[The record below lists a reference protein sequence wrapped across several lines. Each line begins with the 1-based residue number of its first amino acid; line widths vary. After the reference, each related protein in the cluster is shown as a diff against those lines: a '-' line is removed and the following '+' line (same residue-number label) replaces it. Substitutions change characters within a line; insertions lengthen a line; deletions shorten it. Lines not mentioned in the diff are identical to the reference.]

1 MQDTIKRTLFLILK
15 ILLII
20 LVVFLFFRIIKFIVP
35 FLLAYFFASLI
46 EPIVKFIERKLRI
59 PRKIGTVF
67 SILVVLGTFFSI
79 VGFLVYRLVK
89 EVENVYN
96 SININ
101 VDGITSFFN
110 SLISEI
116 NIIFIQLPPEIT
128 EILQQAARNLAIQLQ
143 DLLNRVVDIAQM
155 SIKFALNL
163 PQVIIFIL
171 VTILAT
177 YFMSSDKNEILRFLD
192 VQIPSNWLKKTRT
205 ISRNIFTALFGWI
218 RAQLILMIIT
228 FSELL
233 VGLLVIGI
241 ENPLLIAL
249 TIAVVDILPVLGA
262 GTVLIPWG
270 IVNIILGQT
279 KLGLSLLL
287 LYVIILFVRQLI
299 EPKIVGQQIGV
310 HPLLTLFGM
319 YIGLQIFGV
328 LGLFAGPIIVVVIRY
343 VVVGLTKADSF
354 KNWLETNFHHTSSK
368 VVLSTDING
377 QNEERKSG
385 NRSGNEK

>member
-1 MQDTIKRTLFLILK
+1 MQDTLKKTLSTILK
-15 ILLII
+15 VVLVI
-20 LVVFLFFRIIKFIVP
+20 VVFLLSFRIVKYIVP

-59 PRKIGTVF
+59 PRKVGTVF
-67 SILVVLGTFFSI
+67 SILFVLGTFFSI
-79 VGFLVYRLVK
+79 IGFLIYRLIK
-89 EVENVYN
+89 EIENVYY

-110 SLISEI
+110 RLISEI
-116 NIIFIQLPPEIT
+116 NIIFIQLPEEIT
-128 EILQQAARNLAIQLQ
+128 EILNQAARNLAVQLQ
-143 DLLNRVVDIAQM
+143 DLLNKVFDIAQM

-163 PQVIIFIL
+163 PQIIIFIL

-177 YFMSSDKNEILRFLD
+177 YFMSSDKTKILNFLD
-192 VQIPSNWLKKTRT
+192 VQIPSNWLKKTRGIT
-205 ISRNIFTALFGWI
+205 SNIFTALFGWI
-218 RAQLILMIIT
+218 RAQFILMIIT

-249 TIAVVDILPVLGA
+249 TIAVVDVLPVLGA

-270 IVNIILGQT
+270 IVNIIFGNT

-319 YIGLQIFGV
+319 YVGLQIFGV
-328 LGLFAGPIIVVVIRY
+328 LGLFAGPIIVVIIRY

-354 KNWLETNFHHTSSK
+354 KNWFETNFHTNRK
-368 VVLSTDING
+368 VVLSTDINE
-377 QNEERKSG
+377 QADEKKSE
-385 NRSGNEK
+385 NRAGSGK